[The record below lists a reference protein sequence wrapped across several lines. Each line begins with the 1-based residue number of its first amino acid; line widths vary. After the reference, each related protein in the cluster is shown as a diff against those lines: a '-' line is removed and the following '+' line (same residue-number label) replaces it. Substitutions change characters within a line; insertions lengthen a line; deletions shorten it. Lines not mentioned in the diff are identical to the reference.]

1 MSLSPSY
8 DAVVVGAGMSGMAAA
23 IRLAMFD
30 KKVLLIEKH
39 SIPGGLNS
47 FYRRANRNLDVGL
60 HALTNAVPKG
70 TRAAPLTKLLKQ
82 LRIPYEALKL
92 SPQTHS
98 LIRFPKTTMRF
109 TNDFNDFDDQI
120 KSQFPNSAK
129 GWSDLVEVI
138 KAFNETNLENEYES
152 AKEKVST
159 FIQDEELREMI
170 FCPLMIYGSA
180 WEHDMDWS
188 QFVIM
193 FKSIYLEG
201 LGRPEGGVRTIIKLL
216 TDKIQ
221 ELGIELRYRCELQ
234 EVLTDQDNVKA
245 VRLNDKKLG
254 EVKVETELVFSSA
267 GLPETLAKTQGYDS
281 SSARSGSMS
290 FTETILFMTKTP
302 SELGQNSTL
311 IFHNNRDCYQY
322 EKPQQLIDDQS
333 AVICLPNNYHEGTS
347 EFSEGVARVTF
358 MANNDKW
365 VNLDEENYKLE
376 KEKVTAK
383 AIALVASYF
392 DDTPEITF
400 HDTFTPKTVTRY
412 TSHFAGAVYGS
423 PDKSRDGRTKTN
435 GLIITGTDQGF
446 LGIVGAM
453 LSGISMANL
462 HGLQGG
468 RL

>member
-70 TRAAPLTKLLKQ
+70 TRGAPLTKLLKQ
-82 LRIPYEALKL
+82 LRIPYESLKL
-92 SPQTHS
+92 APQTHS
-98 LIRFPKTTMRF
+98 LIRFPETTLKF
-109 TNDFNDFDDQI
+109 TNDFNEFEDQI
-120 KSQFPNSAK
+120 KTHFPNSSQ
-129 GWSDLVEVI
+129 GWSDLVCAI
-138 KAFNETNLENEYES
+138 KDFNETNLENEYES
-152 AKEKVST
+152 AKDKVASY
-159 FIQDEELREMI
+159 IQDEDLREMI

-201 LGRPEGGVRTIIKLL
+201 MGRPEGGVRTIIKLL
-216 TDKIQ
+216 TDKLK
-221 ELGIELRYRCELQ
+221 ELGVELRYCCELQ
-234 EVLTDQDNVKA
+234 EILTDNGAVTG
-245 VRLNDKKLG
+245 VRLSDRKLG
-254 EVKVETELVFSSA
+254 EIQVQTNQVFSSA
-267 GLPETLAKTQGYDS
+267 GLPETFAKTKLLETPR
-281 SSARSGSMS
+281 ARAGAMS

-302 SELGQNSTL
+302 KELGQDATL
-311 IFHNNRDCYQY
+311 IFHNNRSNYQY
-322 EKPQQLIDDQS
+322 QKPDQLVDDQS
-333 AVICLPNNYHEGTS
+333 AVICMPNNYHDGS
-347 EFSEGVARVTF
+347 NEFSEGIARVTF
-358 MANNDKW
+358 MANNEKW
-365 VNLDEENYKLE
+365 TSLSDDDYKSE
-376 KEKVTAK
+376 KEKVTKK
-383 AIALVASYF
+383 AIELVTSYF
-392 DDTPEITF
+392 DHAPEITY

-412 TSHFAGAVYGS
+412 TGHFAGAVYGS
-423 PDKSRDGRTKTN
+423 PDKSRDGTTPIS

-462 HGLQGG
+462 HGLKGG
-468 RL
+468 LL

>member
-30 KKVLLIEKH
+30 KKVLLVEKH

-98 LIRFPKTTMRF
+98 LIRFPKATMRF

-120 KSQFPNSAK
+120 KTHFPQSTQ
-129 GWSDLVEVI
+129 GWNELVEAI
-138 KAFNETNLENEYES
+138 KSFNETNLENEYES
-152 AKEKVST
+152 AKDKVAT
-159 FIQDEELREMI
+159 FIQDEQLREMI

-216 TDKIQ
+216 TDKLQ
-221 ELGIELRYRCELQ
+221 ELGVELRYRCELQ
-234 EVLTDQDNVKA
+234 EVCTDQGNVKS
-245 VRLNDKKLG
+245 VRLNDKRLG
-254 EVKVETELVFSSA
+254 EILIETPLVFSSA
-267 GLPETLAKTQGYDS
+267 GLPETLAKTQGQDS
-281 SSARSGSMS
+281 ITARPGSMS
-290 FTETILFMTKTP
+290 FTETILFMHKTP
-302 SELGQNSTL
+302 NQLNQKATL
-311 IFHNNRDCYQY
+311 IFHNNRDHYQY
-322 EKPQQLIDDQS
+322 QKPEQLIDDQS

-347 EFSEGVARVTF
+347 EFNEGVARVTF
-358 MANNDKW
+358 MANNEKW
-365 VNLDEENYKLE
+365 VSLSEEEYKRE

-383 AIALVASYF
+383 AIALVSSYF
-392 DDTPEITF
+392 NDSPEIIY

-412 TSHFAGAVYGS
+412 TGHFAGAVYGS
-423 PDKSRDGRTKTN
+423 PDKSRDGTTATN